1 MPQEWTFEVLGDPV
15 PQPRH
20 KVSARF
26 GFARAYIAAR
36 HPIHAY
42 RQSVAL
48 MAAAAGPGC
57 DGQAYEVEIE
67 AVFDRPPSHRTKSG
81 LRSGA
86 PRFPP
91 KCDWDNL
98 AKGVCDAI
106 TESKAFWHNDDQVVD
121 GRCRK
126 RYASTGELAK
136 TRVTVRRTDA
146 PPS

>member
-1 MPQEWTFEVLGDPV
+1 MTLEWTFEVLGDPV

-26 GFARAYIAAR
+26 GIPRAYIAAR

-42 RQSVAL
+42 RQTVAL
-48 MAAAAGPGC
+48 MAAATGSGA
-57 DGQAYEVEIE
+57 DGSPYEVDIE
-67 AVFDRPPSHRTKSG
+67 AVFDRPPSHRRKTG
-81 LRSGA
+81 LRAGA
-86 PRFPP
+86 PAFPP
-91 KCDWDNL
+91 RCDWDNL

-106 TESKAFWHNDDQVVD
+106 TESKAFWLDDDQVVA

-126 RYASTGELAK
+126 RYAAAGEYAR
-136 TRVTVRRTDA
+136 TRVTVRRADA